1 MGCIQSTCQT
11 NNNQQQDTFSKYSS
25 ISDQVEIDESDCIK
39 ISNSNTEKSQQL
51 IMMKKMIDDKNI
63 FMPKLS
69 KNSIR
74 IPAIKVDYRKLKAKM
89 EQEEIFRK
97 AAAKIGFLSKL
108 QDDDSVDDNNTDI
121 IMVNNKI
128 DGQKFSSA
136 ICSGIEKISPT
147 NEKGKQKKLSTLN
160 NDDVGGKSKLTSI
173 KNQNVKSKL
182 SSIKNENS
190 KLSKLLS
197 PKNDYCNVKKSI
209 SSINSNRSGNQS
221 KFTPSFSNIFDVQS
235 SSSSSFR
242 PKHSS
247 SLQSDSGS
255 TQTIY
260 TDSLSVLSSTKSI
273 KSDFISTR
281 SNNTISQ
288 IGRINELQ
296 KIEQQTK
303 SHSSIED
310 I

>member
-147 NEKGKQKKLSTLN
+147 NEKVIDQE
-160 NDDVGGKSKLTSI
+160 I
-173 KNQNVKSKL
+173 NQNL
-182 SSIKNENS
+182 HHHFQIY
-190 KLSKLLS
+190 L
-197 PKNDYCNVKKSI
+197 I
-209 SSINSNRSGNQS
+209 
-221 KFTPSFSNIFDVQS
+221 
-235 SSSSSFR
+235 
-242 PKHSS
+242 
-247 SLQSDSGS
+247 DSGS